1 MLKRPKELIKENID
15 AGELD
20 YKMFKKNFS
29 YFNNV
34 PIKKT
39 YPKSVNVVTWDWQAP
54 PETLLKKV
62 SLENQKYIK
71 KIQVATIQKRNF
83 QDEIQ
88 KVICLTPE
96 KIYKSGIV
104 PPTNDNVQ
112 YQKAELNGLN
122 AVDARDVAKQATAQA
137 VKQQAQSLT
146 EQDIKKAIEQY
157 KAKQTNNNQGEV
169 K

>member
-1 MLKRPKELIKENID
+1 
-15 AGELD
+15 
-20 YKMFKKNFS
+20 MFKKNFS
-29 YFNNV
+29 YFNNE
-34 PIKKT
+34 PIKKD
-39 YPKSVNVVTWDWQAP
+39 YPKIVNVVSWEWQAP
-54 PETLLKKV
+54 PENLLKKV

-71 KIQVATIQKRNF
+71 KIQVAKIQRRNF

-96 KIYKSGIV
+96 KIYKSGIT
-104 PPTNDNVQ
+104 PPTNENIN
-112 YQKAELNGLN
+112 YQKVELNNLN
-122 AVDARDVAKQATAQA
+122 AVDAINVAKQATAQV

-157 KAKQTNNNQGEV
+157 KAKQATANNKQGEN